1 MKSFSVGVWRIFNL
15 ARMSKVDAF
24 ASGLQA
30 GVDGS
35 EAQCQRAFGRAPSLS
50 DAAPQGGV
58 EVRTGLLDVRVPSIC

>member
-1 MKSFSVGVWRIFNL
+1 
-15 ARMSKVDAF
+15 MSKVDAF

-35 EAQCQRAFGRAPSLS
+35 EAQCQRAFGRASSLS